1 LAKLAFNIPQ
11 LVYYYKIIVKDQKIL
26 NTTPYFLKSSILFQT
41 QADFRE
47 DRDAAKSDGIK
58 KTDIMKMQCSGSMTF
73 LCGS

>member
-1 LAKLAFNIPQ
+1 LAKLALNIPQ
-11 LVYYYKIIVKDQKIL
+11 LVYYYKIIVKDQVNS

-47 DRDAAKSDGIK
+47 DKDATKSDGTD

-73 LCGS
+73 W